1 MSPAR
6 MELNNSRKSRSDDVQ
21 LLTRDPRQEC
31 LMENFQNLTI
41 RRARVTMYG
50 SLLANLN
57 LTHATRLRDA
67 SRGIKELRDSHT
79 VETKKN
85 VIVTK
90 EIDRF
95 GR

>member
-1 MSPAR
+1 
-6 MELNNSRKSRSDDVQ
+6 
-21 LLTRDPRQEC
+21 
-31 LMENFQNLTI
+31 MENFQNLTI